1 VSTVFGTKKLA
12 DCTPAEAKAYFLK
25 GSTYFNSD
33 LPTYFGF
40 DTFLAELDAV
50 MAGRNYKQI
59 MAADPAQLDDV
70 NYKLLTNKD
79 GRFAWRQYELIHP
92 VLYVSLIDT
101 ICGDANWPFVVSRL
115 NGFHA
120 GLVTCCSSP
129 VVSTDVQSD
138 KAAQIKSWWHQME
151 QETLRQS
158 LNFSRMI
165 STDVTDCYGSI
176 YTHSIAWALHSK
188 KTAKESKGDLKLV
201 GNFVDKHIQIS
212 RFGQTNGI
220 PQGSGL
226 MDFIAELV
234 LGYCDERISEALA
247 ANKDIAILR
256 YRDDYRILANSDK
269 DTEEVLMAVSAALRD
284 LGMRLGTSKTFVAE
298 NIVENAL
305 KPDKV
310 AGLAYEDFKG
320 LDEVSLQ
327 KKILSLHS
335 FGRRFPNSGAL
346 RRLVSR
352 LQDAVIAQEKE
363 PLDLDV
369 QIAVLTDIACTS
381 PVTFPVIASIL
392 SRLVSLKDNPE
403 LRKAIWSEVEAKIR
417 TVPNNGYLDI
427 WLQRVTIPETLGL
440 AFESDEKLCGIANGC
455 VATLW
460 NSEWISDKKVKEL
473 MLKPKLLVSNP
484 KALPEVM
491 DVDETKLFKE
501 AAYHY

>member
-1 VSTVFGTKKLA
+1 MSEVSGTKKLA
-12 DCTPAEAKAYFLK
+12 DCSPQEAKDYFLK

-40 DTFLAELDAV
+40 DSFLSELDSLL
-50 MAGRNYKQI
+50 AGRTYKQI
-59 MAADPAQLDDV
+59 MASDPALLDGV

-92 VLYVSLIDT
+92 VLYVSLANT
-101 ICGDANWPFVVSRL
+101 ICSKENWPFIVSRL
-115 NGFHA
+115 NSFHS
-120 GLVTCCSSP
+120 GRVTCCSSP

-151 QETLRQS
+151 QETLKQS
-158 LNFSRMI
+158 LSFSRMI

-176 YTHSIAWALHSK
+176 YTHSIAWALHTK
-188 KTAKESKGDLKLV
+188 KTAKDSKGDLKLV
-201 GNFVDKHIQIS
+201 GNFIDKHIQIS

-220 PQGSGL
+220 PQGSGF

-234 LGYCDERISEALA
+234 LGYCDDRISEALA
-247 ANKDIAILR
+247 AKADIAILR
-256 YRDDYRILANSDK
+256 YRDDYRILANSDR

-284 LGMRLGTSKTFVAE
+284 LGMRLGTSKTYVAE
-298 NIVENAL
+298 NVVENAL
-305 KPDKV
+305 KPDKI

-352 LQDAVIAQEKE
+352 LQDAIIAQEKE
-363 PLDLDV
+363 PFDLDV

-392 SRLVSLKDNPE
+392 SRLISLKGS
-403 LRKAIWSEVEAKIR
+403 SEVRKEVWKQVEQKIR

-427 WLQRVTIPETLGL
+427 WLQRVTIPEKIGL
-440 AFESDEKLCGIANGC
+440 SFDSNEKLCGIANG
-455 VATLW
+455 
-460 NSEWISDKKVKEL
+460 S
-473 MLKPKLLVSNP
+473 
-484 KALPEVM
+484 
-491 DVDETKLFKE
+491 
-501 AAYHY
+501 